1 MVMNDK
7 LFGGMVDQ
15 RKALN
20 LISWGTIVRDSHHRI
35 LIIRHSS
42 SGCEPAQSS
51 GFMEGS
57 YLVVITTTPSRQK
70 VQLTGSWWFFL
81 YFF

>member
-1 MVMNDK
+1 MVMNDE
-7 LFGGMVDQ
+7 LFCGMVDK

-20 LISWGTIVRDSHHRI
+20 LISRGTIVRDSHHQRF
-35 LIIRHSS
+35 SS
-42 SGCEPAQSS
+42 SGCKSAQSS

-57 YLVVITTTPSRQK
+57 YLVVITTTPWRQK

-81 YFF
+81 CFF